1 MKDIGRLLRDGDP
14 VALEPEMS
22 AADVQ
27 AVRRAVLAALATTAR
42 ATSRWPGPLLAG
54 TAVTAA
60 LAAGVYLGL
69 RTPAPHGSLIETAS
83 THASDAEG
91 AHRQLQ
97 FASPG
102 GTRIIWVFDPEFNP

>member
-27 AVRRAVLAALATTAR
+27 AVRRAVLAALATTDR
-42 ATSRWPGPLLAG
+42 ATGRWPGPF
-54 TAVTAA
+54 
-60 LAAGVYLGL
+60 LAAAAVAAAMVAGVAVGL
-69 RTPAPHGSLIETAS
+69 RTPASQMPAAGAES
-83 THASDAEG
+83 THASDAVRVQ
-91 AHRQLQ
+91 RQLQ